1 MISANSK
8 DPLVHVENFALQIL
22 QARGDV
28 SGFPRDEVS
37 LSVRALQL
45 SGRNSGMRRR
55 R

>member
-8 DPLVHVENFALQIL
+8 DPLVHVENFALRIL
-22 QARGDV
+22 QTKGDA

-45 SGRNSGMRRR
+45 SVRNSGTRRR